1 MLQIFVYQS
10 IWCFDVL
17 LLKSLSHHNTFAG
30 IMKNLFAGIMKKIIY
45 LFLLLSIGIQ
55 AQDINLKGKVSVPEA
70 KVILTS
76 RLDPTAVKM
85 TLTQNDGSFS
95 FSIPKPGSYQLTV
108 QIFGFKDYQSEWLE
122 LNQDKTLDPIVLI
135 SDSTELQ
142 GITITT
148 SKPMIEVK
156 ADKTV
161 LNVQSSLSATG
172 TNGFDLLRKA
182 PGVVIDNQDNLIV
195 EGKSGISIYI
205 DGRLSLLS
213 GADLVNYLKGL
224 QAADIETVEVIT
236 QPSSKY
242 DAAGNAG
249 IINLKLK
256 KNKNYG
262 TNGTL
267 ATGYAQGVYAKS
279 NTSLSLN
286 HRGEKTNIYGNY
298 SNLLGKNRRFINSY
312 RVQSDEIFDSRSANV
327 SDDKSHN
334 VRAGLDYFISKNK
347 TFGVVINGSFSD
359 YDINTV
365 TRTPIIDLA
374 SGQTQQVLLAKG
386 QAASNNRNLS
396 SNINYRYADSTGYE
410 FNIDGDIA
418 SYTAGRNEL
427 QPNTYYNPDETEIIR
442 EAGFRMGTPVNIN
455 LYSLKTDFT
464 RPLGKGNL
472 SYGLK
477 SSFVKT
483 DNTLRFYDVSNGT
496 EEFNS
501 TRSNIFKY
509 QENINAA
516 YVNFSQTFEKF
527 SFQLGL
533 RAEQTNS
540 EGELSSVQ
548 SLTDNNV
555 KRNYLDFFPSGGI
568 TYNVNLDN
576 KLGLIYSRRVERP
589 NYRSLNPFEVNSDE
603 LSSSKG
609 NPLLQPQ
616 YTQNIKLTHTYKYTL
631 NTSLS
636 YSYIT
641 DFIAQINE
649 AAANNRNIMSPQN
662 IATLQVINLGLS
674 YPFKVS
680 EWWNVYG
687 SANAFRSIY
696 ESHNEKFTPVSKNT
710 FSLYGQNTFSL
721 PKNFKFEISGWFNTP
736 NVWGGTYQTHS
747 MGSLDLALQK
757 QLLDKRLSVRMSAT
771 DILYTSNWSGDTQYG
786 ELYIRANGGYESRQ
800 FKVNLSY
807 NFGSKEVKEIQKR
820 NSAAEDEKGRIT
832 N

>member
-1 MLQIFVYQS
+1 M
-10 IWCFDVL
+10 
-17 LLKSLSHHNTFAG
+17 
-30 IMKNLFAGIMKKIIY
+30 
-45 LFLLLSIGIQ
+45 
-55 AQDINLKGKVSVPEA
+55 
-70 KVILTS
+70 
-76 RLDPTAVKM
+76 
-85 TLTQNDGSFS
+85 
-95 FSIPKPGSYQLTV
+95 
-108 QIFGFKDYQSEWLE
+108 
-122 LNQDKTLDPIVLI
+122 
-135 SDSTELQ
+135 
-142 GITITT
+142 
-148 SKPMIEVK
+148 
-156 ADKTV
+156 
-161 LNVQSSLSATG
+161 
-172 TNGFDLLRKA
+172 
-182 PGVVIDNQDNLIV
+182 
-195 EGKSGISIYI
+195 
-205 DGRLSLLS
+205 
-213 GADLVNYLKGL
+213 
-224 QAADIETVEVIT
+224 
-236 QPSSKY
+236 
-242 DAAGNAG
+242 
-249 IINLKLK
+249 
-256 KNKNYG
+256 
-262 TNGTL
+262 
-267 ATGYAQGVYAKS
+267 
-279 NTSLSLN
+279 
-286 HRGEKTNIYGNY
+286 
-298 SNLLGKNRRFINSY
+298 
-312 RVQSDEIFDSRSANV
+312 
-327 SDDKSHN
+327 
-334 VRAGLDYFISKNK
+334 
-347 TFGVVINGSFSD
+347 
-359 YDINTV
+359 
-365 TRTPIIDLA
+365 
-374 SGQTQQVLLAKG
+374 
-386 QAASNNRNLS
+386 
-396 SNINYRYADSTGYE
+396 
-410 FNIDGDIA
+410 
-418 SYTAGRNEL
+418 
-427 QPNTYYNPDETEIIR
+427 
-442 EAGFRMGTPVNIN
+442 
-455 LYSLKTDFT
+455 
-464 RPLGKGNL
+464 
-472 SYGLK
+472 
-477 SSFVKT
+477 
-483 DNTLRFYDVSNGT
+483 
-496 EEFNS
+496 
-501 TRSNIFKY
+501 
-509 QENINAA
+509 
-516 YVNFSQTFEKF
+516 
-527 SFQLGL
+527 
-533 RAEQTNS
+533 
-540 EGELSSVQ
+540 
-548 SLTDNNV
+548 
-555 KRNYLDFFPSGGI
+555 DFFPSGGI